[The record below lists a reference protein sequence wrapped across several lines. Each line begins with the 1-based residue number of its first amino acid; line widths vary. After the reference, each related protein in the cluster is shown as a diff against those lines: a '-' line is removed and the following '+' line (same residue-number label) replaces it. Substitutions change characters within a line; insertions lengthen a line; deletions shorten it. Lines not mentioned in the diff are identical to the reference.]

1 MKAAFYIGTRS
12 GLNGI
17 GSVVTRFRQSGFDGL
32 TGKNAPMSQISHCE
46 LVIEP
51 HDGVD
56 DLMPRDGLTM
66 LPTAAPMGG
75 ALWLAGSSATD
86 VMPPWSPRRA
96 GARGGVRF
104 KRIDVSDRRKWL
116 LVELDHLPPERKRR
130 AVQWMVDH
138 QGALYDWWLIGGFVV
153 FMLPDAPDRYVCH
166 EALGAALGIAEPRRL
181 PPPALCAVLDWRVRP

>member
-17 GSVVTRFRQSGFDGL
+17 GSVITRFRLSGFDGL

-56 DLMPRDGLTM
+56 DLMPLDGLTM
-66 LPTAAPMGG
+66 LPTTQPIDG
-75 ALWLAGSSATD
+75 ALWLAGASATD
-86 VMPPWSPRRA
+86 AMPRWSPRRA

-104 KRIDVSDRRKWL
+104 KRVDVRSGKWL
-116 LVELDHLPPERKRR
+116 LVDLDHLSPAQKRA
-130 AVQWMVDH
+130 AVQWFVDH
-138 QGALYDWWLIGGFVV
+138 QGAMYDWLLIGQFIAWLI
-153 FMLPDAPDRYVCH
+153 PENPERHVCH
-166 EALGAALGIAEPRRL
+166 EALAAALGIAGSHRL
-181 PPPALCAVLDWRVRP
+181 NPASLCEVLTWRGRA